1 MGVGS
6 VTNFK
11 ITPQL
16 IVLYFCSIRNDGG
29 EWTACAFY

>member
-16 IVLYFCSIRNDGG
+16 IVLYFCSMRNDG
-29 EWTACAFY
+29 EWTAFY